1 MSAKNRIEHVIKHN
15 LFVQKIY
22 KLLGSLFFRFLGF
35 FIKTD
40 DKLVLMNGHGFKYN
54 DSPKAIFLKMKELG
68 YLREYH
74 VVWALKNPDDYSIPD
89 CNVVKM
95 DTLKYF
101 IVALKAKYWVSC
113 VNIERGLRF
122 KKKNTVYLNTWHGAS
137 LNYVGNAVNGR
148 KDFNFNHVNFFCY
161 NCEYE
166 KEFIIRD
173 FNVLPSAL
181 IPTGYPRN
189 DSLYTCSNTKIELL
203 KKQFKVPKNKKI
215 ILYAPTWRETLNGGD
230 TYDLTP
236 PINWALWKKKLSGQ
250 YVIFLRTHP
259 YTTRL
264 MNVVFDDFVR
274 NMTDYPDVND
284 LLIAA
289 DVLISDYSCIQL
301 DQSILCK
308 PQFCF
313 GYDFDIYRK
322 TRGFYFDMEKTMP
335 NGVIKDEE
343 QLIERLLNLDYD
355 KECEKTKKF
364 RDEHMQYGG
373 NATVECIKYL
383 FGEKKI

>member
-1 MSAKNRIEHVIKHN
+1 
-15 LFVQKIY
+15 
-22 KLLGSLFFRFLGF
+22 
-35 FIKTD
+35 
-40 DKLVLMNGHGFKYN
+40 
-54 DSPKAIFLKMKELG
+54 
-68 YLREYH
+68 
-74 VVWALKNPDDYSIPD
+74 
-89 CNVVKM
+89 
-95 DTLKYF
+95 
-101 IVALKAKYWVSC
+101 
-113 VNIERGLRF
+113 
-122 KKKNTVYLNTWHGAS
+122 
-137 LNYVGNAVNGR
+137 
-148 KDFNFNHVNFFCY
+148 
-161 NCEYE
+161 
-166 KEFIIRD
+166 
-173 FNVLPSAL
+173 
-181 IPTGYPRN
+181 
-189 DSLYTCSNTKIELL
+189 
-203 KKQFKVPKNKKI
+203 
-215 ILYAPTWRETLNGGD
+215 
-230 TYDLTP
+230 
-236 PINWALWKKKLSGQ
+236 
-250 YVIFLRTHP
+250 
-259 YTTRL
+259 
-264 MNVVFDDFVR
+264 
-274 NMTDYPDVND
+274 MTDYPDVND